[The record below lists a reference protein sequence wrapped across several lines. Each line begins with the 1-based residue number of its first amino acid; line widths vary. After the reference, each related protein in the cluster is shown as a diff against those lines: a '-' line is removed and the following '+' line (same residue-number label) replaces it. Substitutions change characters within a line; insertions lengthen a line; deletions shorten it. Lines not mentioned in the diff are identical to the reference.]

1 MRYYRL
7 KRRRIRRRS
16 PPRYRVR
23 NSKLVPKLMLL
34 IGIIMVIIFFFGDHG
49 IYKLYQKK
57 REKERILK
65 EIDRLREEQQ
75 ALLGEKDRLEND
87 LEYIEKLARERH
99 RMAKPG
105 EKVFRVME
113 SQKD

>member
-1 MRYYRL
+1 MRYRRF
-7 KRRRIRRRS
+7 KRRRVRRRT

-23 NSKLVPKLMLL
+23 NSKLVPKLLLL
-34 IGIIMVIIFFFGDHG
+34 IGVVLVIIFFFGDHG

-57 REKERILK
+57 REKERILQ

-75 ALLGEKDRLEND
+75 ALLSEKDRLEND

-105 EKVFRVME
+105 EKVFKVVE